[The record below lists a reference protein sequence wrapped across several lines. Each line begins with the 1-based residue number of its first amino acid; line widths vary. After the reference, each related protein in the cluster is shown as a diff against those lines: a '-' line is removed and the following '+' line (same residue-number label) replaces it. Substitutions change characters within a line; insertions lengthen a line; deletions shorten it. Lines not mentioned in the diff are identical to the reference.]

1 MYLWARLFYLCSA
14 PLATPACRQGRLA
27 STFGLFGN
35 LSKAW
40 QLTPTRLTKEAG
52 SRGRTLVH
60 LYRASAIGNACVML
74 NARLMMDGLND
85 EVSDTCLTA
94 GRQQA
99 MPQRT
104 KVCNKK

>member
-14 PLATPACRQGRLA
+14 TLATLG

-35 LSKAW
+35 IFKAW

-52 SRGRTLVH
+52 SWGRTLVH

-85 EVSDTCLTA
+85 EVSDATGDATA
-94 GRQQA
+94 H
-99 MPQRT
+99 
-104 KVCNKK
+104 KSL

>member
-1 MYLWARLFYLCSA
+1 MYLWARLFYLCSS
-14 PLATPACRQGRLA
+14 PLATLA

-35 LSKAW
+35 ISKAW

-60 LYRASAIGNACVML
+60 LYRASAIGNTCVML

-85 EVSDTCLTA
+85 EVSDATGDATA
-94 GRQQA
+94 H
-99 MPQRT
+99 
-104 KVCNKK
+104 KSL